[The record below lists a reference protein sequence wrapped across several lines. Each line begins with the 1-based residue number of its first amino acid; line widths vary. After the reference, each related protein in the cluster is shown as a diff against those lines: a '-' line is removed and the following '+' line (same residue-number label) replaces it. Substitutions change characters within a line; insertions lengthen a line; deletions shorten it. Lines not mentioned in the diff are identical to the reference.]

1 MQIQKRSGQAEAFDG
16 GKILAAMEK
25 SFASVG
31 QAPSVEQLLSLI
43 HI

>member
-31 QAPSVEQLLSLI
+31 QAPAWSSWPGCWTR
-43 HI
+43 